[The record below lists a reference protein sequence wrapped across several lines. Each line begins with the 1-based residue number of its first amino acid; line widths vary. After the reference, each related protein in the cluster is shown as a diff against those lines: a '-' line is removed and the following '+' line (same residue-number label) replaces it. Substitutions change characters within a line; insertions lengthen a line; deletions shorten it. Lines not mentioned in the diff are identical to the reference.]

1 MLCANWYSVG
11 RFSHIAISTCAP
23 SKAEA
28 ALPEAAQIV
37 PRGKNVTKQGQ
48 APIPVIP
55 TSSEPTTATITT
67 AITTAI
73 TDFALSP
80 DTNER
85 CYISLLRSS
94 SASSRATPNK
104 WDPCQSPNSTPKEF
118 PTTSFPPIARKVSR
132 TKGTLYPLYD
142 SRFLTQFA
150 LVVIRSTS
158 EEEAGTSNHEE
169 VNRERQ
175 RRRGQ
180 ELPEHYQGAC
190 CWWRTLQVQLATMDN
205 IRALFQ
211 KPDPQ
216 AQLRKCNTLLRSNMR
231 KIDRDIANAKRAEIT
246 TKNLIIQ
253 ADRRA
258 QRDPSRA
265 KQAQREVRDFAR
277 ELVRARRTS
286 ARLVTGR
293 AQLNSVQ
300 MQVSEAFAMRKIEGS
315 IRASVGVMRDVNQ
328 LIRLPELAGTMQEL
342 SVELMKAGI
351 VEEMVN
357 ETLPEDD
364 AALFED
370 EDVAEADSE
379 VDRVLSEILK
389 DRMAATGPV
398 LPSTPVGTT
407 PVPAA
412 AAEPAVPVARN
423 KVAIAEGGPNG
434 DEDEEDEE
442 DTEAM
447 MAQMRNRLESLRS

>member
-1 MLCANWYSVG
+1 
-11 RFSHIAISTCAP
+11 
-23 SKAEA
+23 
-28 ALPEAAQIV
+28 
-37 PRGKNVTKQGQ
+37 
-48 APIPVIP
+48 
-55 TSSEPTTATITT
+55 
-67 AITTAI
+67 
-73 TDFALSP
+73 
-80 DTNER
+80 
-85 CYISLLRSS
+85 
-94 SASSRATPNK
+94 
-104 WDPCQSPNSTPKEF
+104 
-118 PTTSFPPIARKVSR
+118 
-132 TKGTLYPLYD
+132 
-142 SRFLTQFA
+142 
-150 LVVIRSTS
+150 
-158 EEEAGTSNHEE
+158 
-169 VNRERQ
+169 
-175 RRRGQ
+175 
-180 ELPEHYQGAC
+180 
-190 CWWRTLQVQLATMDN
+190 MDN

-412 AAEPAVPVARN
+412 AAEPAVPVARS